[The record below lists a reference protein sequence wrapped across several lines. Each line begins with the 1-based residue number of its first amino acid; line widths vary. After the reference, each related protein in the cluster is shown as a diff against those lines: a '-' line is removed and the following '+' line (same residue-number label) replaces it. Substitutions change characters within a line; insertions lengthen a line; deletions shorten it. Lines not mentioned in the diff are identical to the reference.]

1 MLNKS
6 QEEQSILPKFW
17 IWDLNCSHMQLMY
30 QQLVVAWLFQVMEK
44 QSLAN
49 FLLILL
55 LYINYQVHWL
65 KQDTYLKVW
74 EIPVSMNC
82 FVIFVSFC
90 KF

>member
-6 QEEQSILPKFW
+6 QEEQSILPKFC

-44 QSLAN
+44 QGLAD

-55 LYINYQVHWL
+55 LYIITKYIGWNRTLIWRSERSQ
-65 KQDTYLKVW
+65 YLW
-74 EIPVSMNC
+74 IAL
-82 FVIFVSFC
+82 
-90 KF
+90 